1 MELCAH
7 SWAAIPGS
15 GLGTRAGTGAGRGGG
30 WRARGGTRAAGCVC
44 VCVCDFGFD
53 LLGDELIPLYNRLG
67 ADRENGCGAICVA
80 MGTIARAWKNTAFVG
95 GACHSLRGDLSGT
108 ARLGFSKA
116 GSGCGPA
123 LGAPNSSLCLL
134 MGILLGIFHSLA
146 HAHASCHCHPLL
158 ATTSTAFVPRTPSCS
173 GASWERLQL
182 NSLQSMQPSL

>member
-1 MELCAH
+1 MGCYSRVGLRD
-7 SWAAIPGS
+7 PGS
-15 GLGTRAGTGAGRGGG
+15 NWGRAGEEAGGRGAGL
-30 WRARGGTRAAGCVC
+30 APQVVF

-80 MGTIARAWKNTAFVG
+80 MGTIAGRARAWKNTAFVG

-134 MGILLGIFHSLA
+134 MGTLLGILHSLA
-146 HAHASCHCHPLL
+146 HAHASCHCLSLL
-158 ATTSTAFVPRTPSCS
+158 VTTSTTFVPRTPSCS
-173 GASWERLQL
+173 GAS
-182 NSLQSMQPSL
+182 